1 MKVNMIKE
9 ELTQKKEVQTAN
21 VGLSLVSVR
30 YTVANW
36 IEYLQKDG
44 RVCFSLAQV
53 VEKFPLYN
61 RIVLKNAL
69 TRLTSKN
76 KICSVWKGFYV
87 IIPIEYQ
94 LKGIIPEVFY
104 IDWLMKF
111 LGRDYYISLLNAAVF
126 YGAAHQQP
134 QEFSVIT
141 TPPSLRSTQKKG
153 TKINFNNRATI
164 FEQFTEQRKT
174 PTGYIRIS
182 SPELTATDLIQF
194 EKEIGGINRAAMV
207 LNELVESCDFKK
219 LTKDFFQYVPTS
231 IIQRLGYLL
240 DEVLEFQSQAAD
252 LYSCVKKY
260 EIPFRKIPL
269 KSRKIFSNCETNKK
283 WEVVINEQIEIDE

>member
-1 MKVNMIKE
+1 MK
-9 ELTQKKEVQTAN
+9 
-21 VGLSLVSVR
+21 
-30 YTVANW
+30 YTVTNW
-36 IEYLQKDG
+36 IEDLQKDG
-44 RVCFSLAQV
+44 RVCFSLADV
-53 VEKFPLYN
+53 EEKFPSHS

-69 TRLTSKN
+69 TRLVSKK

-94 LKGIIPEVFY
+94 SKGIIPEVYY

-134 QEFSVIT
+134 QEFTVIT

-153 TKINFNNRATI
+153 TKINFNNKATVL
-164 FEQFTEQRKT
+164 EQFTEQRKT

-194 EKEIGGINRAAMV
+194 EKEIGGINRAATV
-207 LNELVESCDFKK
+207 LNELAESCDFTK
-219 LTKDFFQYVPTS
+219 LTKEFFEYVPTPV
-231 IIQRLGYLL
+231 IQRLGYLL
-240 DEVLEFQSQAAD
+240 EDTLEYQSQAND
-252 LYSCVKKY
+252 LYSCVEKY
-260 EIPFRKIPL
+260 DISFRKTPL
-269 KSRKIFSNCETNKK
+269 KNKKSIANCQTNKK
-283 WEVVINEQIEIDE
+283 WKIIINEQIEIDE